1 MGALWQ
7 DVRYSFRMFGKN
19 PGFTLLV
26 VLTLAL
32 GIGANS
38 TIFSWVNSTLLNPI
52 PGAAHTSE
60 IVSITTG
67 TVANPLPFSY
77 PDLKDLQE
85 RNKSLS
91 GLIGYSDYQ
100 MSLTGNGKPERIWGT
115 LASANYFDVLGVRP
129 VLGRMF
135 LPSEGEKPGGAPVVV
150 ISYRL
155 WQTHLGGRS
164 SIIGQQIEINRHPY
178 TIIGIAPSVF
188 QGTQTGLR
196 ADLWIPV
203 MMANQIVSGAGNV
216 LNDRGD
222 TWLLVMGRLKRG
234 VSRQQAEADLTV
246 VMKQI
251 ANQFPDNHRGADS
264 IMADPLWRAP
274 FGANYYLHAILLILM
289 MIAGVVLLL
298 ACANVA
304 NLLLVRSVA
313 RRREIAIRL
322 SMGATRWRLIRQ
334 LLVESLVLSLAG
346 GGIAVLLTI
355 WTSGTFSRFIPP
367 TNVPISMNSDVDRT
381 VLLATFVIAIITG
394 IIFGILPALRS
405 SGIAPVE
412 ILKEEGA
419 GVAGGVRKGR
429 LSGALAVA
437 QIALSLILLICAG
450 LFIRSFQLAQQFD
463 PGFNPHHVLLASY
476 NLFSDGYTKAD
487 GTEFDRQ
494 LLAKL
499 EALPGIRSVSL
510 SSWVP
515 LGFNYSSEEI
525 KPEGYVP
532 QRNESMQADD
542 AIIAPNYFRT
552 MEIPLVSGRDFT
564 PQDTEKSQAV
574 AIVNQALASRYWPNQ
589 DPLGKK
595 IHARDRW
602 FTVIGVARNSD
613 YMDLKE
619 KPQTFVYFPLF
630 QVYHGAMTI
639 HARVAGD
646 PLGLASVVENAVH
659 GLSADLPVDD
669 VSTLQTRVLLN
680 TTNNRLAGTFVGIFG
695 FLALILAAVGIY
707 GVIAYST
714 RQRTH
719 EIGIRMVLGAAPRD
733 VFRIVIG
740 QGARLIVT
748 GLAIGLVASFLLT
761 RLLSAQ
767 LFGISAADPATY
779 IGVAMLLAVVALLA
793 CYIPAWRAMRV
804 DPMVALRYE

>member
-1 MGALWQ
+1 MGTLWQ
-7 DVRYSFRMFGKN
+7 DVKYSFRMFAKN

-52 PGAAHTSE
+52 PGAAHTGE
-60 IVSITTG
+60 MVSITAG
-67 TVANPLPFSY
+67 AVANPRPFSY

-85 RNKSLS
+85 RNKSVS

-115 LASANYFDVLGVRP
+115 LVSANYFDVLDVRP

-135 LPSEGEKPGGAPVVV
+135 LASEGEKPGGAPVVV
-150 ISYRL
+150 ISYRF
-155 WQTHLGGRS
+155 WKTHLGGRS
-164 SIIGQQIEINRHPY
+164 SIIGQQIEINRHRY

-196 ADLWIPV
+196 ADLWISV
-203 MMANQIVSGAGNV
+203 MMASQIVPSGADV

-222 TWLLVMGRLKRG
+222 TWLLVMGRLKPE
-234 VSRQQAEADLTV
+234 VSREQAQADLTV

-251 ANQFPDNHRGADS
+251 ANQFPDSHRGADS

-274 FGANYYLHAILLILM
+274 FGANYYLHAILSILM
-289 MIAGVVLLL
+289 IIAGVVLLL

-334 LLVESLVLSLAG
+334 LLAESLVLSLAG
-346 GGIAVLLTI
+346 GGMAVLLTI
-355 WTSGTFSRFIPP
+355 WTSGMFSRFIPP
-367 TNVPISMNSDVDRT
+367 TNVPISINSDVDRT
-381 VLLATFVIAIITG
+381 VLLATFVIAIVTG
-394 IIFGILPALRS
+394 IIFGILPAVRS
-405 SGIAPVE
+405 SGIAPIE

-419 GVAGGVRKGR
+419 SVTGGVRRGR
-429 LSGALAVA
+429 LSGALVVA

-450 LFIRSFQLAQQFD
+450 LFIRSFRLAQQFN
-463 PGFNPHHVLLASY
+463 PGFNPSHVLLASY
-476 NLFSDGYTKAD
+476 ELFTGGYQKAD
-487 GTEFDRQ
+487 GMEFDRR
-494 LLAKL
+494 LVAKV
-499 EALPGIRSVSL
+499 ERLPGVQSVSL
-510 SSWVP
+510 SDWVP
-515 LGFNYSSEEI
+515 LGFTYSSEEV
-525 KPEGYVP
+525 KPEGYVL

-574 AIVNQALASRYWPNQ
+574 AIVNQAFARRYWPNQ

-595 IHARDRW
+595 VHARDRW
-602 FTVIGVARNSD
+602 FDVIGIARNSD
-613 YMDLKE
+613 YIELRE
-619 KPQTFVYFPLF
+619 RPQPFIYFSLF
-630 QVYHGAMTI
+630 QVYYPGMTI

-646 PLGLASVVENAVH
+646 PLMFASPVEAAVH
-659 GLSADLPVDD
+659 QLNADLPVYD

-695 FLALILAAVGIY
+695 LLALILAAVGIY

-719 EIGIRMVLGAAPRD
+719 EIGIRVALGAAPRD

-740 QGARLIVT
+740 QGARLVVT
-748 GLAIGLVASFLLT
+748 GLAIGLAASFLLT

-779 IGVAMLLAVVALLA
+779 ISVAVLLASVALLA
-793 CYIPAWRAMRV
+793 CYIPARRAMRV